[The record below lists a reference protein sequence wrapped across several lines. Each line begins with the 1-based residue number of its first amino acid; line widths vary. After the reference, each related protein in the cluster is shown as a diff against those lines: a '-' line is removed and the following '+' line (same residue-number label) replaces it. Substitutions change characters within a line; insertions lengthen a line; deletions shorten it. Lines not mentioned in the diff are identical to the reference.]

1 MGVGQVVRAARGG
14 VVDDVSSTAAGGL
27 RQLLISPTDMHGFE
41 HLFTRM

>member
-1 MGVGQVVRAARGG
+1 VAWTSLTLL
-14 VVDDVSSTAAGGL
+14 SSTAAGGL